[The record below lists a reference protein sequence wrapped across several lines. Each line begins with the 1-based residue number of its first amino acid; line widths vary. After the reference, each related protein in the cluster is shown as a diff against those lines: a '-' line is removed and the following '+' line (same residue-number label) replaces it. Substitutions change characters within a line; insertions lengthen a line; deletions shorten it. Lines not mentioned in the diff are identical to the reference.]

1 MTHWWAVSILN
12 RIKDG
17 DQSHPEWLITLAL
30 QATGDIKRT
39 DYVFLG
45 T

>member
-1 MTHWWAVSILN
+1 MTYWCAVSLLN

-17 DQSHPEWLITLAL
+17 DQSPTDLQITLAL
-30 QATGDIKRT
+30 QATGDLKRT